1 MSYLD
6 RIKTIPHLK
15 SIIYTFAFSV
25 LAGFLATLINM
36 PLPWMLGPLI
46 GTMILSFAGFK
57 MVVSKKMR
65 SSSRFLIGILL
76 GSTFSAETLSRVS
89 EWPLSLSILLLS
101 TVVIILVSTFYLIH
115 VAKFDRL
122 TALSASLPGAL
133 STIPAISIQL
143 GADPKRVV
151 LPHLIRITL
160 IVMLVPTFYSWW
172 QNTPLTSPSG
182 VAGGYDMWGTNLW
195 VIFCAIPGW
204 YVAKLLRLPI
214 PELTGSMMVTAGF
227 ALMGYPLSF
236 PDWLFALTFILL
248 GSAIGVRVYGM
259 KILEFFKTGKHAFA
273 STALTLLVTLCS
285 ASLIYVFTDI
295 EFHIIMLAV
304 MPGGIAEMTIL
315 AAVLGVDPVFVA
327 FHQISRS
334 LLLNLGA
341 PFIIQYFGA
350 K

>member
-6 RIKTIPHLK
+6 RLKAIPNLK
-15 SIIYTFAFSV
+15 PILYTFAFSV
-25 LAGFLATLINM
+25 AAGFVATLIEM
-36 PLPWMLGPLI
+36 PLAWMLGPLI
-46 GTMILSFAGFK
+46 GTMVLSFAGFK
-57 MVVSKKMR
+57 MVVSKGMR
-65 SSSRFLIGILL
+65 TSSRFLVGVLL
-76 GSTFSAETLSRVS
+76 GTTFSVETLSRVS
-89 EWPLSLSILLLS
+89 EWPLSLGILLLG
-101 TVVIILVSTFYLIH
+101 TAGIILTSTLYLMY

-133 STIPAISIQL
+133 ATIPAISIQL

-151 LPHLIRITL
+151 LPHLVRVTL

-182 VAGGYDMWGTNLW
+182 VSDGYDMLGTNLW
-195 VIFCAIPGW
+195 VIVFAIPGW
-204 YVAKLLRLPI
+204 MLAKLLRLPI
-214 PELTGSMMVTAGF
+214 PELTGSMIVTAGF
-227 ALMGYPLSF
+227 ALMGYPLGL

-248 GSAIGVRVYGM
+248 GSAIGVRFYGM
-259 KILEFFKTGKHAFA
+259 KILEFFKTGKHAFV
-273 STALTLLVTLCS
+273 STGLTLAVTLCS
-285 ASLIYVFTDI
+285 ASLIYMLSDI
-295 EFHIIMLAV
+295 EFHIILLAV

-341 PFIIQYFGA
+341 PFIIQYFGI